1 MISMSNEQRTA
12 LKQAIRS
19 AIRAKGETPFGIG
32 QMTRDQLIQ
41 QAQALNLDV
50 ASIVAGAVTSPHSAI
65 AAAHIA
71 SEAEAGEAQAT
82 LDAAALTAEAQ
93 AELDGILSA
102 WDDMSPKAFRERIA
116 GLVARA
122 HKPAQVIER
131 ERVVMLDSTNSHVP
145 TENLAQ
151 PQATR
156 SGSIAFG
163 KLLGLPAEH
172 ASYNAP
178 VALWT
183 GGINV
188 PDVAPD
194 HVWPADVDGF
204 SAALLRQRPVYLTG
218 PKGVGKTTT
227 CEQLAARLGRPFVV
241 ISCSEE
247 TELPELVGTTV
258 PHDGRVR
265 FQHGALTAAMQ
276 MAGCVIL
283 LDEVD
288 TLRQGVAPGLNGILE
303 NRCYVVPQTGE
314 KITCADGVLFFGA
327 GNSNGRGD
335 TTGRYAGVQEQN
347 AALMSR
353 FRSMV
358 AVTYLT
364 PAREARLLASR
375 SGCTRELA

>member
-41 QAQALNLDV
+41 QAQALSLDV

-131 ERVVMLDSTNSHVP
+131 ERVVMMDGTGNSHVA
-145 TENLAQ
+145 TENLPQ

-163 KLLGLPAEH
+163 KLLGLPSEH
-172 ASYNAP
+172 A
-178 VALWT
+178 
-183 GGINV
+183 
-188 PDVAPD
+188 
-194 HVWPADVDGF
+194 
-204 SAALLRQRPVYLTG
+204 
-218 PKGVGKTTT
+218 
-227 CEQLAARLGRPFVV
+227 
-241 ISCSEE
+241 
-247 TELPELVGTTV
+247 
-258 PHDGRVR
+258 
-265 FQHGALTAAMQ
+265 
-276 MAGCVIL
+276 
-283 LDEVD
+283 
-288 TLRQGVAPGLNGILE
+288 
-303 NRCYVVPQTGE
+303 
-314 KITCADGVLFFGA
+314 
-327 GNSNGRGD
+327 
-335 TTGRYAGVQEQN
+335 
-347 AALMSR
+347 
-353 FRSMV
+353 
-358 AVTYLT
+358 
-364 PAREARLLASR
+364 
-375 SGCTRELA
+375 